1 MSAIR
6 HFIGALPAGRRSYSS
21 FFSSKPGGGRYF
33 NSAKAKSAVVAAKSS
48 SKADSKPKDTSSTS
62 TATTTAN
69 PNATNQDGMDSS
81 ANPTTR
87 TVADA
92 QVSSLPVTAAGR
104 PPLSSS
110 PSPPTG
116 ASSSEVEVKQQFV
129 EPVEHSM
136 HIHPVMSSKDFKL
149 HQFFALHRPLLLLN
163 NSPSLFTSGPS
174 LESIL
179 STSGQV
185 QPRQESETQA
195 QQPLSVFD
203 DFPADASIDADA
215 EAARQL
221 ARGLTLNKAGPAVAW
236 EDTLK
241 RLGLDPSRDPER
253 VTMQE
258 QMDKDWEDVQILLD
272 STKRK
277 RRKKMKKHK

>member
-69 PNATNQDGMDSS
+69 PNATNQD
-81 ANPTTR
+81 
-87 TVADA
+87 
-92 QVSSLPVTAAGR
+92 
-104 PPLSSS
+104 
-110 PSPPTG
+110 G

-277 RRKKMKKHK
+277 RRKKMKKHKLKKRRKATRSSRLKLK